1 MVLVL
6 ASILMVKSSYADDVS
21 LGSIPRTSMP
31 PFSDKC
37 KITIYGNKTTVD
49 CSNAGLKAIPRVP
62 WNVTVLKLSGN
73 TLRLIKSK
81 AFGFRP
87 LLETLHLDRCKITTI
102 ARLAFMGL
110 PMLAELNL
118 DSNNFHDIPKQIF
131 HTIPSL
137 QKLTVSNNC
146 GLFSNDMYLASGL
159 HKLTELHMDRV
170 CVNELPVDM
179 FQSNTRLRIISLNN
193 NHLLEVPMAVAPLDQ
208 LRILELMGN
217 RITSLSI
224 GKKVRLDLLNLMV
237 ENNRIIHLKSD
248 DFANYSISKSM
259 ILNLAGNKIGN
270 IDDNIFEKTETR
282 FFRLLSLALNPIG
295 NQNIRKLFSSFKRN
309 RVKVH
314 KCILQ
319 KTGLDLLVLNGTF
332 LADLKTT
339 SLRHL
344 DLSLNKILYIRFNA
358 FDAVPNLKYLS
369 LKNTGLTAFETPS
382 NGSLLQLE
390 QLQLDQNLIHDI
402 RSVLDITAHCRSL
415 KSLHL
420 SKNELHSTSLRV
432 KFPVSNL
439 SELDLSL
446 NFKQTNLKQFDFTSL
461 RSLRKLNIH
470 GILIPGSYFNMI
482 NLLIQNLTFLEWL
495 DFSTTQSFIYSAKTE
510 EITTFQGCIRL
521 KHLSLSNN
529 NFYRSSSEHIT
540 QLLSPLHNLQYLG
553 LGANQMHL
561 GDEILPQSLDK
572 YTFRSLPSLQILSLA
587 DNFLTKLIPGMF
599 SKQKHLKKLSLQT
612 NHLRTIHRDDLRG
625 LNSLK
630 DIGIARNPFNC
641 DCDIRWFSNFLYT
654 THLKVEGAGIKCT
667 SPKDQVNTK
676 VRNFSP
682 TWLACDNHIM
692 LLVLIVGGGVLI
704 VFTMVALVIYYRWD
718 IRFWYVMHRA
728 RQNVINVEPL
738 IQDER
743 PMQHLAFVSHNSEDE
758 AWINEHLIPNI
769 ERAEDT
775 PFELC
780 TSGRDFIPGKPIVQN
795 IADCVTNCSRL
806 IFVVTRQFLESD
818 WCIFEVEMALQ
829 KILDDRQGLMILL
842 FLENIKRKDLPKHM
856 QLFCKHVT
864 YLEWPDTVRGQE
876 VFWKRLKLALS
887 GFYLK

>member
-1 MVLVL
+1 
-6 ASILMVKSSYADDVS
+6 
-21 LGSIPRTSMP
+21 
-31 PFSDKC
+31 
-37 KITIYGNKTTVD
+37 
-49 CSNAGLKAIPRVP
+49 
-62 WNVTVLKLSGN
+62 
-73 TLRLIKSK
+73 
-81 AFGFRP
+81 
-87 LLETLHLDRCKITTI
+87 
-102 ARLAFMGL
+102 
-110 PMLAELNL
+110 MLTELNL
-118 DSNNFHDIPKQIF
+118 DSNDLHDIPKQLF

-146 GLFSNDMYLASGL
+146 GFFSNDMYLASRL
-159 HKLTELHMDRV
+159 HNLTELLMDKV
-170 CVNELPVDM
+170 CINELPVDM
-179 FQSNTRLRIISLNN
+179 FQSNTRLRKISLNN
-193 NHLLEVPMAVAPLDQ
+193 NYLSEVPMAMAPLDQ
-208 LRILELMGN
+208 LRVLWLKGN

-224 GKKVRLDLLNLMV
+224 GRKIKLSVLDLAL

-248 DFANYSISKSM
+248 DFANYSISKSI
-259 ILNLAGNKIGN
+259 ILNLAGNEIKN

-282 FFRLLSLALNPIG
+282 IFRLLSLALNPIG

-309 RVKVH
+309 EVKVH

-332 LADLKTT
+332 LADFKAATLQ
-339 SLRHL
+339 HL
-344 DLSLNKILYIRFNA
+344 DLSLNKILVIRSNA
-358 FDAVPNLKYLS
+358 FEAVPTLRYLS
-369 LKNTGLTAFETPS
+369 LKNTGLTVFETPS
-382 NGSLLQLE
+382 KGSLLQLE
-390 QLQLDQNLIHDI
+390 QLQLDQNLLRDI
-402 RSVLDITAHCRSL
+402 RSVFDITTHCGSL

-420 SKNELHSTSLRV
+420 SNNELYSTSRRV

-439 SELDLSL
+439 SELDLSV
-446 NFKQTNLKQFDFTSL
+446 NFKQATLTQLDFTSL
-461 RSLRKLNIH
+461 SSLKKLNIH
-470 GILIPGSYFNMI
+470 GLLKPGSSFNMI

-495 DFSTTQSFIYSAKTE
+495 DFSFTQSFIYSAMTAD
-510 EITTFQGCIRL
+510 ITTFQGCTRL

-540 QLLSPLHNLQYLG
+540 QLLSPLHNLQYLN
-553 LGANQMHL
+553 LGSNQMHL
-561 GDEILPQSLDK
+561 GDEILPQNLNE
-572 YTFRSLPSLQILSLA
+572 YTFRSLPSLQILALLN
-587 DNFLTKLIPGMF
+587 NFLTKLIPGMF
-599 SKQKHLKKLSLQT
+599 SEQKQLTHLMLQN
-612 NHLRTIHRDDLRG
+612 NHLRTIHRDELRG

-630 DIGIARNPFNC
+630 TIGISRNPFNC

-654 THLKVEGAGIKCT
+654 THLKVDGADIKCT

-682 TWLACDNHIM
+682 TWLACDNHIL

-718 IRFWYVMHRA
+718 IRFWYIMHRA

-738 IQDER
+738 LQDER

-795 IADCVTNCSRL
+795 IADCITNCSRL

-842 FLENIKRKDLPKHM
+842 FLENIKRKDLPKQM